1 MGSPCPRRAPR
12 VGYCPVYKISFA
24 DGSKRMLAKNG
35 RLLSALGDG
44 MRCLAVLLCCLLC
57 LENIPR
63 ALSQEAPPA
72 PKLNIVIVD
81 GEGAINNIRQRT
93 AREPIIQVEDENHR
107 PVAGAAVIFTLPSH
121 GASGVFADG
130 SQMFTTVTDAQ
141 GRAVAIGLKPNQVA
155 GRLQIRVNASY
166 QGRTG
171 STTITQRNT
180 AAGNATSGMT
190 STKVLILVAIGAAVI
205 AGIACAAACG
215 GGSTASSPGT
225 TTAPGT
231 VITPGGGTVGPPH

>member
-1 MGSPCPRRAPR
+1 M
-12 VGYCPVYKISFA
+12 I
-24 DGSKRMLAKNG
+24 AKSG
-35 RLLSALGDG
+35 RFIFALGAR
-44 MRCLAVLLCCLLC
+44 MRCLAVLLCCVLC
-57 LENIPR
+57 LENMPR
-63 ALSQEAPPA
+63 AMSQEARPA

-81 GEGAINNIRQRT
+81 GEGAINNVRQRT

-121 GASGVFADG
+121 GASGVFSDG

-141 GRAVAIGLKPNQVA
+141 GRAVASGLKPNQLA

-171 STTITQRNT
+171 SANITQKNT
-180 AAGNATSGMT
+180 LTGSSSSGVV
-190 STKVLILVAIGAAVI
+190 STKLLIIAAIGAAAI
-205 AGIACAAACG
+205 AAIACAAACG
-215 GGSTASSPGT
+215 GGSTSSSPGT
-225 TTAPGT
+225 ATGT